1 LQARVDHN
9 ALDVNAGAKETMRI
23 RPRFLIGVGLI
34 AAAIGYLIF
43 SSIRTTS
50 EYYLTVPEVAA
61 PKTELGGRA
70 IRVAGRVKPGNIAWD
85 PNSLTLKFEIAPI
98 PDLEA
103 SGAPVKPVSA
113 VASDVAADPV
123 SFRVVSA
130 GEPKPDMFAP
140 GRDVIVEGKL
150 GPDGGRERKA
160 IQGKQR

>member
-1 LQARVDHN
+1 
-9 ALDVNAGAKETMRI
+9 MRI
-23 RPRFLIGVGLI
+23 RPRFFIGVSLI
-34 AAAIGYLIF
+34 AAAIGYLIY

-61 PKTELGGRA
+61 RQSELGGQA

-98 PDLEA
+98 PDVDA
-103 SGAPVKPVSA
+103 NGAPVKPVSA
-113 VASDVAADPV
+113 VASDVASEPV
-123 SFRVVSA
+123 SFRVVAA

-150 GPDGGRERKA
+150 DADGSIAASQVMTSCPSKYKP
-160 IQGKQR
+160 KQAQ

>member
-1 LQARVDHN
+1 
-9 ALDVNAGAKETMRI
+9 MRI
-23 RPRFLIGVGLI
+23 RPRFFIGGALIVL
-34 AAAIGYLIF
+34 AIGYLNF

-61 PKTELGGRA
+61 RQTELGGQA

-98 PDLEA
+98 PDIDA
-103 SGAPVKPVSA
+103 SGAPVKPVSV
-113 VASDVAADPV
+113 VASDPV
-123 SFRVVSA
+123 SFRVIAA

-150 GPDGGRERKA
+150 TPDGA
-160 IQGKQR
+160 IAASQVMTSCPSKYRPKLAQ